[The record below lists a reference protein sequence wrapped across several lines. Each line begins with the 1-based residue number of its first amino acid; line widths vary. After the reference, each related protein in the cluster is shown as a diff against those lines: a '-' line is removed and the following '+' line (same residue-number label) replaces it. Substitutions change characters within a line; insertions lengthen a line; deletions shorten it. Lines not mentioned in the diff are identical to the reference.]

1 MNKTRNRKVTF
12 RLSEEE
18 YNTLSQLIATSR
30 CKSKEEYIRMVLIYN
45 KHPLPDPYKDS
56 QIDFKELT
64 RQIRAIGY
72 NINQIAEVA
81 NATDYINEVAY
92 KQNAKKLFAFLRQ
105 LERIPKWVKVNDC
118 GFM

>member
-1 MNKTRNRKVTF
+1 MKVKRNKQILI
-12 RLSEEE
+12 RLTDEE
-18 YNTLSQLIATSR
+18 YSKINEAASKSSYSR
-30 CKSKEEYIRMVLIYN
+30 EEYIRRLIIY
-45 KHPLPDPYKDS
+45 HQYPLPNPYKDS

-72 NINQIAEVA
+72 NINQIAEIA
-81 NATDYINEVAY
+81 NATDCINEIAF
-92 KQNAKKLFAFLRQ
+92 KQNAKKLFALLRQ